1 MPRLSSQDP
10 ALNVQHARDVAPLV
24 PREWRAS
31 DGVQSAALASDLGK
45 GRRSSDP
52 RVGTAPDGSDDFP
65 ELRPAEPSLHA
76 DLRDDRF
83 AGERPALG
91 RRMFRSLVRFC
102 VAVLIGVS
110 GTLAW
115 QSGGDQAVEV
125 ARASALT
132 WAPAW
137 AQAWIPS
144 ASTTKAPVGQMSG
157 QDATLPQSAPVA
169 RPPTSAAAT
178 PPESVQQIETMARDL
193 TVVRHSLEQL
203 SAKQEEMAQT
213 VATLQAAE
221 QDIKQKIAAL
231 PRPAPVPKRKPPPPP
246 TQLPGAQSAGTQ
258 SSAAPPAPSPASASS
273 ATQSSGPSALPPPR
287 PPAPLH

>member
-1 MPRLSSQDP
+1 MARLSSQDP

-24 PREWRAS
+24 PRGWRAS
-31 DGVQSAALASDLGK
+31 DGVQSAALASDPEK

-52 RVGTAPDGSDDFP
+52 RIGTAPDGSDDFP
-65 ELRPAEPSLHA
+65 ELRRAEPSLHA

-115 QSGGDQAVEV
+115 QSGGDQAIEV

-132 WAPAW
+132 WAPAR
-137 AQAWIPS
+137 AQSWIPS
-144 ASTTKAPVGQMSG
+144 ASTTKAPVSQMSG

-178 PPESVQQIETMARDL
+178 PPGSVQQIETMARDL

-203 SAKQEEMAQT
+203 SAKQEEMAHT
-213 VATLQAAE
+213 IATLQAAE
-221 QDIKQKIAAL
+221 LDKQKMAAL

-287 PPAPLH
+287 PAAPLH